1 MQNAVIY
8 ARYSSHGQNEQ
19 TIEGQIRV
27 CREYAQQH
35 KINVVRVY
43 TDKHKTGTDVN
54 RPQFQKMIADSATGA
69 FDCVIVYMID
79 RFARNRYY
87 STMYNF
93 QLMQNG
99 VKLLSATENISESEE
114 GEFYQMFLEWNA
126 ERYSKRLSKRVREGL
141 TTSVNNGTYTGGH
154 LIYGYKK
161 DGKRVVID
169 EDAAAVVR
177 YIFAEYVKGVSK
189 ADIAAALNAQGL
201 RFRGKPFLGRSFDK
215 ILPNAKYTGRF
226 MFGGRLCEDTY
237 PPIIEQA
244 VFDAAQER
252 AQSNKY
258 FSGANSARITY
269 LLQGKLYCG
278 HCGASMVADGGTG
291 KLGVKYHYYACTNRK
306 KKHACNKLNEKKDF
320 IEWYVCE
327 QTVAYLS
334 DPRRVR
340 VIADDV
346 IKYYE
351 SRTSQSEIKRVTAE
365 RSRVQ
370 KEIDNAVNLMVS
382 GVDAAVVKVLNDKI
396 VELSTLLDDL
406 TEQQSKLELEA
417 GLKITRDDI
426 VAFVAEYVK
435 GDPHDPEFQKRII
448 DNLVRAIYLYDDKIV
463 IYFNVSGGKEMSYI
477 GKDDTDAA
485 IDGLLDNS
493 PESGTKSRHGANTGV
508 CGGVSKGSNFNT
520 LAPPPKQN
528 SSKCAYRFVL
538 DYFFVKIYATAGGTR
553 QNHI

>member
-485 IDGLLDNS
+485 IDGLLDNL

-508 CGGVSKGSNFNT
+508 CGGVGKGSNFNT
-520 LAPPPKQN
+520 LAPPKATKFEHRQIR
-528 SSKCAYRFVL
+528 YI
-538 DYFFVKIYATAGGTR
+538 FVKGVAGIVVEKSNR
-553 QNHI
+553 

>member
-485 IDGLLDNS
+485 IDGLLDNL

-508 CGGVSKGSNFNT
+508 CGGVGKGSNFNT
-520 LAPPPKQN
+520 LAPPIWLK
-528 SSKCAYRFVL
+528 
-538 DYFFVKIYATAGGTR
+538 
-553 QNHI
+553 

>member
-35 KINVVRVY
+35 KINIVRVY

-177 YIFAEYVKGVSK
+177 YVFTEYVKGVSK

-201 RFRGKPFLGRSFDK
+201 RFHGKPFLGRSFDK

-226 MFGGRLCEDTY
+226 MFGGRLCEYTY

-306 KKHACNKLNEKKDF
+306 KKHSCNKLNEKKDF

-351 SRTSQSEIKRVTAE
+351 SRTSQTEIKRVTAE

-396 VELSTLLDDL
+396 VELSTLLADL

-463 IYFNVSGGKEMSYI
+463 IYFNVNGGKEMSYI

-493 PESGTKSRHGANTGV
+493 PESNTKSRHDANTGV
-508 CGGVSKGSNFNT
+508 CGGVSMCSNFNT
-520 LAPPPKQN
+520 LAPPIATKFEHQQIR
-528 SSKCAYRFVL
+528 YI
-538 DYFFVKIYATAGGTR
+538 FVKGVAGIVVEKSNR
-553 QNHI
+553 